1 MQLIGSPLVHIT
13 YAGILDPRIAGEYEP
28 YDSLKYVLGK
38 RLYSRFGDPAEDVHM
53 LIKHLGSRRI
63 CAKDSSI
70 LKKFE
75 VEKLDV
81 YNDGLDPDT
90 PDKDCLVMALFRDD
104 ESSELPWKDTSYLF
118 VEATI
123 MEGQVRLFFMQDCKS
138 ICTAGKILDNHPG
151 YGKEIPFIPL
161 VETKNNEF
169 QASTPLW
176 MDPEYSLS
184 THHLPQTYFGPTVTT
199 YSGETI
205 YSVDPIKASYQ

>member
-81 YNDGLDPDT
+81 YNDGFDPDT

-151 YGKEIPFIPL
+151 YGKEIPLIPL

-176 MDPEYSLS
+176 MDPEY
-184 THHLPQTYFGPTVTT
+184 
-199 YSGETI
+199 
-205 YSVDPIKASYQ
+205 